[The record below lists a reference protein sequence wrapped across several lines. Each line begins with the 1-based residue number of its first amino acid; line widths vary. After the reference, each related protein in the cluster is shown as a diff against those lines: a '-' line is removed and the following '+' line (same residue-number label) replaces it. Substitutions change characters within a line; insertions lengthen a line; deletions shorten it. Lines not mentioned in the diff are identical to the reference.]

1 MKRSLTGITP
11 SGDAHIGNYLGMM
24 KPALARQAEFQCV
37 YFISDLHALTS
48 VKDAERLKSLTLD
61 LVATWVALEFDI
73 DKHVMFKQS
82 DIPEVCEF
90 SWYLS
95 CVTGMGFLE
104 KAHAYKD
111 NQQRQKEVNHGL
123 FYYPVLMA
131 SDILMY
137 DVDIVPVGKDQK
149 QHVEMARDMAGS
161 FNAAFGGD
169 FIKLPE
175 VKLEEN
181 TMIIPGLDGQK
192 MSKRYGNTIPLFDS
206 EKQTRKKIMSIATD
220 STALEEPKSMK
231 GSALG
236 DLFALF
242 ASNEQWN
249 DLETRLQ
256 AGGTGWGHAKDE
268 LATLVNEE
276 LSGFRGRYK
285 ELRADEAQL
294 YEILNKGAEK
304 AREISM
310 PVLERVRKAVGVL

>member
-1 MKRSLTGITP
+1 
-11 SGDAHIGNYLGMM
+11 MM
-24 KPALARQAEFQCV
+24 KPALARQKEYHCI

-48 VKDAERLKSLTLD
+48 VRDAARLKTLTLD
-61 LVATWVALEFDI
+61 LVATWLALEFDI
-73 DKHVMFKQS
+73 DTHIMFKQS
-82 DIPEVCEF
+82 DVPEVTEF

-95 CVTGMGFLE
+95 CVTGMGLLE

-111 NQQRQKEVNHGL
+111 NLQRQKEVNHGL

-175 VKLEEN
+175 VKIEED
-181 TMIIPGLDGQK
+181 TMVIPGVDGQK
-192 MSKRYGNTIPLFDS
+192 MSKRYGNTIPLFDTD
-206 EKQTRKKIMSIATD
+206 KQTRKKIMLIATD
-220 STALEEPKSMK
+220 STPLEAPKTMK
-231 GSALG
+231 NSVLG

-242 ASNEQWN
+242 ATPEQWN
-249 DLETRLQ
+249 DLEQRLQ

-268 LATLVNEE
+268 LASLVNTE
-276 LSGFRGRYK
+276 LSGFRSRYA
-285 ELRADEAQL
+285 ELRADEAGLRKTLQ
-294 YEILNKGAEK
+294 IGADK

-310 PVLERVRKAVGVL
+310 PVLDRVRKAVGTR